1 MDRFLA
7 TGTPFSEFCRGLI
20 DDINMVLTPVNKL
33 GEAMGWVAAKLTG
46 GVKKPIEEMTDEE
59 YADQQGIS
67 VEQARKIRKNREAF
81 KGQLRS
87 SGEVS
92 AAQNAQ
98 IVNSTVNNSASTAT
112 TNNNKSSTVNQTF
125 NFNGTSDEMQDKLV
139 SIVKQ
144 GATGVR

>member
-1 MDRFLA
+1 MPKRYN
-7 TGTPFSEFCRGLI
+7 TPHRSH
-20 DDINMVLTPVNKL
+20 V
-33 GEAMGWVAAKLTG
+33 
-46 GVKKPIEEMTDEE
+46 VKTRLTDEE

-67 VEQARKIRKNREAF
+67 VEQARTIRKNREAF